1 MTRRQRCIIAGIGNE
16 EGNGQVAVNIQQSTF
31 EAVAEFLASQPT
43 LEDIA
48 NYRASEAMDERV
60 HALLE
65 KNREDSLSAE
75 EYGRDAA
82 ISRAISP
89 DDPRESK
96 SKTTL
101 IGVGMSYVP
110 VALRVTEGIS
120 LHLKTWFTKQCREIC
135 RIARK
140 FYPCPRLAANNSNA
154 RRGVIFPVFMS

>member
-75 EYGRDAA
+75 EMEEMQQYLAL
-82 ISRAISP
+82 SHLM
-89 DDPRESK
+89 
-96 SKTTL
+96 TL
-101 IGVGMSYVP
+101 VK
-110 VALRVTEGIS
+110 A
-120 LHLKTWFTKQCREIC
+120 KAKQ
-135 RIARK
+135 
-140 FYPCPRLAANNSNA
+140 RLSE
-154 RRGVIFPVFMS
+154 